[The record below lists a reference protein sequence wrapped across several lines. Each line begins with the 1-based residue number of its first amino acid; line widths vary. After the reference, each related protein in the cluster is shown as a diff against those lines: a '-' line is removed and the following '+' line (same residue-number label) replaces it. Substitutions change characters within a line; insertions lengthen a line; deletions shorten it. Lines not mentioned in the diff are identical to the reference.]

1 MTTSLKKSETL
12 GEKLKKQREQAELTL
27 RETSRRIQAS
37 PRFLQALEEDDYKK
51 FPAKVYALGFLKRLL
66 RELATPNQDE
76 WLKEFNNEWEVRMF
90 RKTKEALP
98 LPENRGEDPYITPAR
113 LWTGT
118 GILLFISL
126 LIFLGS
132 RFGNF
137 VASPELNLETP
148 REQEAVAGGTVKVKG
163 RTEKESQLT
172 VNGREIKIDGQGN
185 FEEDIELATGLNTL
199 EFLTRNRF
207 GKENRAVRHVLV
219 R

>member
-1 MTTSLKKSETL
+1 MTTGLKKSETL
-12 GEKLKKQREQAELTL
+12 GEKLKKQRERAELSL
-27 RETSRRIQAS
+27 REASRRIQAA
-37 PRFLQALEEDDYKK
+37 PRLLQALEEDDYKK

-66 RELATPNQDE
+66 RELAISNQDE

-113 LWTGT
+113 LWTGA

-137 VASPELNLETP
+137 VALPELNLEAP
-148 REQEAVAGGTVKVKG
+148 REQEAVYGGMAKVKG

-185 FEEDIELATGLNTL
+185 FEEDIELLPGLNTL
-199 EFLTRNRF
+199 EFLVRNRF
-207 GKENRAVRHVLV
+207 GKESRVVRHVLV